1 MEGVILEIMRKVD
14 KANENKHYQP
24 PDKRQKISARLI
36 ADMVQKF
43 VEWLAY
49 KSHGNFNSKFD
60 LHKYWDGTTNEW
72 RAAFRQFTGMKWED
86 ISIED
91 MFTYWFDNIKDKEK

>member
-1 MEGVILEIMRKVD
+1 MKDKILEILEGGIELEPE
-14 KANENKHYQP
+14 ENYHTFN
-24 PDKRQKISARLI
+24 DNRVASEI

-60 LHKYWDGTTNEW
+60 LYKYWDGTTNEW

>member
-1 MEGVILEIMRKVD
+1 MKDKILEILID
-14 KANENKHYQP
+14 KIKATPHDYYPTGIEGLPQ
-24 PDKRQKISARLI
+24 SAREI
-36 ADMVQKF
+36 AGMVQKF

-60 LHKYWDGTTNEW
+60 LYKYWDGTTNEW